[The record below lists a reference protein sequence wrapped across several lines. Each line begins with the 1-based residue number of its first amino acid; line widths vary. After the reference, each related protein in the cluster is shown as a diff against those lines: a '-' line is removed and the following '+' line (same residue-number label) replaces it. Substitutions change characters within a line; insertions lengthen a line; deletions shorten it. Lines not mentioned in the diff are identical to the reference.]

1 MYCCKTSKTGYSFR
15 KFSLRDIIRLSG
27 TVFYTFQRVRVKV
40 WNFNLIFYNS
50 EPICMRSF
58 GVSGHLSAFIPSGWF
73 TNLKA
78 SAVGI
83 MVPTSHR
90 GMYLISPAPRLLR
103 WKLAVDIIRY
113 KLCGHPITGHIVS
126 LGEGSGCDDSAQPPA
141 GISYSHQQHCQA
153 FNDDLAFI
161 TGALIVFICCQCLLG
176 WF

>member
-58 GVSGHLSAFIPSGWF
+58 SVSGHLSAFIPSGWF

-113 KLCGHPITGHIVS
+113 KLCGHPITGHIRLHS
-126 LGEGSGCDDSAQPPA
+126 QSGWGLWLWWQRKTTSRDKLFSP
-141 GISYSHQQHCQA
+141 
-153 FNDDLAFI
+153 
-161 TGALIVFICCQCLLG
+161 TALSGV
-176 WF
+176 